1 MERDRSTSLDSRE
14 IELKVTRRGEGG
26 ARARRSRAPRDA
38 APTPRDGNDR
48 DATTSARSTPT
59 GGTKATRPLPPFAE
73 TQRAPTGMT
82 SALFRQLPRVHGIAA
97 SKKRSV
103 GTAPSPTSFRRR
115 RPRVHLGSPT
125 RRGRRP
131 RLWDCPKGSV
141 ATAPSPST
149 HENVEG
155 SSMRWSVK
163 GVVVRLRAT
172 EGGTRYREPP
182 ISIWRRRT
190 SDSTPNLNLS

>member
-1 MERDRSTSLDSRE
+1 MERDRSTSLDSRG

-26 ARARRSRAPRDA
+26 AIARRLRAPRRRRTA
-38 APTPRDGNDR
+38 T
-48 DATTSARSTPT
+48 ATT
-59 GGTKATRPLPPFAE
+59 ATRQLPLARPRRAARRRLGPFPLFAE

-155 SSMRWSVK
+155 SSMRQSVK